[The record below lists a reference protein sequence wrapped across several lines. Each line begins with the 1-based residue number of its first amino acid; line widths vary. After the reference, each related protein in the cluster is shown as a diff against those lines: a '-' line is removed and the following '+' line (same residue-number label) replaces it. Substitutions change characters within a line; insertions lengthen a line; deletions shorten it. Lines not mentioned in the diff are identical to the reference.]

1 MTRERQHRVARR
13 ERESRRTPAFAIIA
27 LSLAA
32 CTASRAVPPAERAS
46 GGGAP
51 SASSLD
57 SVRVDG
63 RLVRTRLLGASGPS
77 VVLISGLGDRMTTWD
92 SVQPAVATF
101 ARVLAYD
108 RAGIGRSEPGPA
120 PRTVSRMAD
129 ELHALLP
136 HTGLDAPYVIV
147 GHSLGGFVAQL
158 YAARYPGDVAGIVLV
173 DPSLPG
179 FYIRAESLPEWK
191 DASGAQAGAMA
202 SASAGVRAENDAFDE
217 DVIEVRDAPPLPAV
231 PTVLL
236 TSTHHGPPS
245 DRPSALEALWLDEQ
259 RRWASGHPGTR
270 QVVDSIHGH
279 SLQREAP
286 ALVIDA
292 IRSVIAGRR

>member
-1 MTRERQHRVARR
+1 V
-13 ERESRRTPAFAIIA
+13 IIA
-27 LSLAA
+27 LAA
-32 CTASRAVPPAERAS
+32 CSAPRSLPPAES
-46 GGGAP
+46 P
-51 SASSLD
+51 SAATAAAASTLD
-57 SVRVDG
+57 SLRVDG
-63 RLVRTRLLGASGPS
+63 RLVRLRLLGASGPS
-77 VVLISGLGDRMTTWD
+77 VVLISGLGDRMRTWD
-92 SVQPAVATF
+92 AVQPTVATF

-108 RAGIGRSEPGPA
+108 RPGIGGSEPGPT
-120 PRTVSRMAD
+120 PRTVSRMVD

-136 HTGLDAPYVIV
+136 RTGLRAPYVIV

-158 YAARYPGDVAGIVLV
+158 YAARHPGDIAGIVLV
-173 DPSLPG
+173 DPSLAG

-191 DASGAQAGAMA
+191 DASGAQARAMA
-202 SASAGVRAENDAFDE
+202 AASAGVRAENDAFDQ

-245 DRPSALEALWLDEQ
+245 EKPSALEALWLAEQ
-259 RRWASGHPGTR
+259 RRWASEHPGAR
-270 QVVDSIHGH
+270 QVIDSIHGH